1 MVLRWRGRFRP
12 VASMRCRE
20 SSNRGQVPYL
30 PLLKIGIY
38 QHEILLPSASYIFS
52 LNLLSLSLSLT
63 CPSDSLVTFPLDDPG
78 TLTPTSIDPPS
89 SP

>member
-52 LNLLSLSLSLT
+52 LNLLSLSLT
-63 CPSDSLVTFPLDDPG
+63 CPSDSLVTFPLADPG
-78 TLTPTSIDPPS
+78 TPTPTSTDPPF